1 MPLQLLTVKD
11 RRLQSTN
18 RHKMRGLGTLINTA
32 TVLAG
37 GGLGLLI
44 GDRIPDRIRVIIVQV
59 IGLVT
64 IAIGL
69 RDVMK
74 TDNMVFPLVG
84 MVFGAIIGELLRIE
98 DRLTSIGETLRRK
111 FSKPDSESKF
121 VTGFVTASLLFCVG
135 PLTILGAI
143 EDASGKTPQLYIIKG
158 TLDGFMMIIFS
169 ALYGIGAIFS
179 AASVF
184 IVQGSLTLFG
194 TSLDALLTERM
205 RLELFAAGG
214 LAVLAIGLNLLEIKK
229 IRLGSLLPGLVITP
243 VLVWIFSTPNGILR

>member
-1 MPLQLLTVKD
+1 
-11 RRLQSTN
+11 
-18 RHKMRGLGTLINTA
+18 MRGLGTIINTA

-37 GGLGLLI
+37 GGFGLLI
-44 GDRIPDRIRVIIVQV
+44 GNRIPDRIRVIIVQV

-69 RDVMK
+69 RDVMN

-84 MVFGAIIGELLRIE
+84 MVLGAIIGELLRIE
-98 DRLTSIGETLRRK
+98 DRLEDLGELLRRK
-111 FSKPDSESKF
+111 FTKPESESKF
-121 VTGFVTASLLFCVG
+121 VTGFVTATLLFCVG

-169 ALYGIGAIFS
+169 ALYGVGAIFS

-184 IVQGSLTLFG
+184 VIQGSLTLFG
-194 TSLDALLTERM
+194 TSLDALLTDRM

-214 LAVLAIGLNLLEIKK
+214 LAVLAIGLNLLEIKR

-243 VLVWIFSTPNGILR
+243 FLVWLFATPNGVF

>member
-1 MPLQLLTVKD
+1 
-11 RRLQSTN
+11 
-18 RHKMRGLGTLINTA
+18 MRGLGTLINTT

-37 GGLGLLI
+37 GGLGLII
-44 GDRIPDRIRVIIVQV
+44 GNRIPDRVRTIIVQV

-69 RDVMK
+69 RDVIK

-84 MVFGAIIGELLRIE
+84 MVLGAIVGEMLRIE
-98 DRLTSIGETLRRK
+98 DRLESLGEILRRK
-111 FSKPDSESKF
+111 FSKPGNESKF
-121 VTGFVTASLLFCVG
+121 VTGFVTATLLFCVG

-169 ALYGIGAIFS
+169 AVYGVGAIFS

-184 IVQGSLTLFG
+184 VVQGSLTLFG
-194 TSLDALLTERM
+194 TSLDSLLDDRM
-205 RLELFAAGG
+205 RLELFSAGG

-229 IRLGSLLPGLVITP
+229 IRLGSMLPGLVITP
-243 VLVWIFSTPNGILR
+243 LLVWIFATPNGLIH

>member
-1 MPLQLLTVKD
+1 
-11 RRLQSTN
+11 
-18 RHKMRGLGTLINTA
+18 MRGLGTIINTA

-69 RDVMK
+69 RDVIN

-84 MVFGAIIGELLRIE
+84 MVLGAIIGELLRIE
-98 DRLTSIGETLRRK
+98 DRLEQLGEVLRRK
-111 FSKPDSESKF
+111 FTKPESESKF
-121 VTGFVTASLLFCVG
+121 VTGFVTATLLFCVG

-143 EDASGKTPQLYIIKG
+143 EDASGKTPQLYMIKG

-169 ALYGIGAIFS
+169 ALYGVGAIFS

-184 IVQGSLTLFG
+184 VIQGSLTLFG
-194 TSLDALLTERM
+194 TSLDALLTDRM
-205 RLELFAAGG
+205 RLELFSAGG
-214 LAVLAIGLNLLEIKK
+214 LAVLAIGLNLLEIKR

-243 VLVWIFSTPNGILR
+243 LLVWLFATPNGVF

>member
-1 MPLQLLTVKD
+1 
-11 RRLQSTN
+11 
-18 RHKMRGLGTLINTA
+18 MRGLGTLINTA

-194 TSLDALLTERM
+194 TSLDSILTERM

-243 VLVWIFSTPNGILR
+243 VLVWVFATPNGILR